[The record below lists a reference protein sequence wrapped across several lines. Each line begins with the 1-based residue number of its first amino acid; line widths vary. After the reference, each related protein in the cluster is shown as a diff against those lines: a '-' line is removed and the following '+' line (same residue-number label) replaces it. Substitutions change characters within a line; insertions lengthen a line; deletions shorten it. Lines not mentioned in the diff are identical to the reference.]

1 MKKLIIE
8 FNVDQE
14 LEFEDICNPAF
25 EAAKDALF
33 VIDTQL
39 DRIGNGRGSAG
50 GVITIRFN
58 GFDGVN
64 RVSTNNGLFKI
75 YELGGKNGKR

>member
-8 FNVDQE
+8 FDVDQE
-14 LEFEDICNPAF
+14 LGFEDICNPAF
-25 EAAKDALF
+25 EAAGEALF
-33 VIDTQL
+33 IIDTQL
-39 DRIGNGRGSAG
+39 DRIDNGRGSAG
-50 GVITIRFN
+50 GIITIRFN

-75 YELGGKNGKR
+75 YKLGGKNGKR